1 MELYLDTANLEEIRE
16 IALWGVLSGATTN
29 PTLVA
34 KEFAARGER
43 LTWDGL
49 RSHLA
54 TLCELVGGPVS
65 AEVTALEAEA
75 MVAEGRR
82 LAAIHP
88 QIVVKLPTTEEGL
101 RACKRLSAEGIKVN
115 MTLIFSANQALLA
128 ARAGA
133 AYLSPFL
140 GRVDDISWDGGEL
153 LREIVE
159 IREVQDLPVRVIA
172 ASIRHPRHVTE
183 AALLGADIATMPY
196 GVFKALLK
204 HPLTDL
210 GLKRFMEDWDKVKP

>member
-1 MELYLDTANLEEIRE
+1 MELYLDTADLEEIRE
-16 IALWGVLSGATTN
+16 IALWGVLSGVTTN

-34 KEFAARGER
+34 KAFAGER
-43 LTWDGL
+43 LTWERL
-49 RSHLA
+49 SQHLKA
-54 TLCELVGGPVS
+54 VCELAGGPVS

-75 MVAEGRR
+75 MVEEGRR

-88 QIVVKLPTTEEGL
+88 HIVVKLPTTEEGL
-101 RACKRLSAEGIKVN
+101 KACKRLSAEGIPVN

-133 AYLSPFL
+133 AYVSPFL

-159 IREVQDLPVRVIA
+159 MREVQDLPVRVIA

-183 AALLGADIATMPY
+183 AALLGADIATMPHA
-196 GVFKALLK
+196 VFKALLK

-210 GLKRFMEDWDKVKP
+210 GLKRFMEDWEKVKP

>member
-16 IALWGVLSGATTN
+16 IAQWGVLSGVTTN

-34 KEFAARGER
+34 KEFAARGEK
-43 LTWDGL
+43 LSQEALEGHL
-49 RSHLA
+49 RA
-54 TLCELVGGPVS
+54 ICEAVGGPVS
-65 AEVTALEAEA
+65 AEVTALD
-75 MVAEGRR
+75 AEGMVEQGKR
-82 LAAIHP
+82 LAALHP
-88 QIVVKLPTTEEGL
+88 RIVVKLPTTEEGL
-101 RACKRLSAEGIKVN
+101 RACKRLSAEGIPVN

-133 AYLSPFL
+133 AYVSPFL

-159 IREVQDLPVRVIA
+159 LIQVQDLPVRVIA

-183 AALLGADIATMPY
+183 AALLGADIATMPH
-196 GVFKALLK
+196 GVFKQLLK

-210 GLKRFMEDWDKVKP
+210 GLKRFMDDWEKVKP

>member
-16 IALWGVLSGATTN
+16 IAGWGVLSGVTTN

-43 LTWDGL
+43 LTSEGFVHHL
-49 RSHLA
+49 RA
-54 TLCELVGGPVS
+54 ICELVGGPVS

-88 QIVVKLPTTEEGL
+88 HIVVKLPTTEEGL
-101 RACKRLSAEGIKVN
+101 KACKRLSAEGIRVN

-133 AYLSPFL
+133 AYVSPFL

-159 IREVQDLPVRVIA
+159 MLQVQDLPVRVIA

-183 AALLGADIATMPY
+183 AALLGADIATMPHA
-196 GVFKALLK
+196 VFKQLLK
-204 HPLTDL
+204 HPLTDI
-210 GLKRFMEDWDKVKP
+210 GLKRFMEDWERVKP

>member
-1 MELYLDTANLEEIRE
+1 MELYLDTASLEEIRE
-16 IALWGVLSGATTN
+16 IAAWGVLSGVTTN

-34 KEFAARGER
+34 KVFAAKGEA
-43 LTWDGL
+43 LTEEAFAAHL
-49 RSHLA
+49 RA
-54 TLCELVGGPVS
+54 ICETVGGPVS

-88 QIVVKLPTTEEGL
+88 QIVVKLPTTEEG
-101 RACKRLSAEGIKVN
+101 AEGIRVN

-133 AYLSPFL
+133 SYVSPFL

-159 IREVQDLPVRVIA
+159 MIQVQDLPVKVIA

-183 AALLGADIATMPY
+183 AALLGADIATMPHA
-196 GVFKALLK
+196 VFKQLLK
-204 HPLTDL
+204 HPPTDI
-210 GLKRFMEDWDKVKP
+210 GLKRFLEDWEKVKP